1 MQDRDRDV
9 DSKQQEIQTEETV
22 ERCKKGKTEKVRE
35 ETTHALWWLKDAKC
49 LASNQTSL
57 LSVYYSPNS

>member
-35 ETTHALWWLKDAKC
+35 ETTHALW
-49 LASNQTSL
+49 
-57 LSVYYSPNS
+57 